1 MDARRQI
8 GAGLVVVGL
17 GFVAVGAVGLVT
29 VAGAA
34 TSPTTANGGA
44 SGVPTASAAI
54 ATATTSPLPTAA
66 PTPTATVAATP
77 VPTPSPTTD
86 PEAAVRGFFSDL
98 VTAVRAGNE
107 ESMGARLNGAV
118 IDRYGASAC
127 EAKLASDVADPTFAV
142 DIVAVH
148 PLAPW
153 DYVTD
158 GRTTTIDQ
166 AWAVDANVTTL
177 GATASREVH
186 VAPMDGAVS
195 WFTDCG
201 DPLPAP

>member
-8 GAGLVVVGL
+8 GAGLLVVGL
-17 GFVAVGAVGLVT
+17 GLVAVGAVGLVT
-29 VAGAA
+29 GAGAA
-34 TSPTTANGGA
+34 ASPTTADAG
-44 SGVPTASAAI
+44 PTATPADSA
-54 ATATTSPLPTAA
+54 ATATPTMSLPPTVA
-66 PTPTATVAATP
+66 PTPTTTVTATP
-77 VPTPSPTTD
+77 APTPSPTTD
-86 PEAAVRGFFSDL
+86 PEAAVRAFFNDL

-107 ESMGARLNGAV
+107 ESMGPRLNGAV
-118 IDRYGASAC
+118 IDRYGAAAC

-142 DIVAVH
+142 DIIAVH

-153 DYVTD
+153 DYVMD
-158 GRTTTIDQ
+158 GRTTPIGQ
-166 AWAVDANVTTL
+166 AWTVDANVTTL
-177 GATASREVH
+177 GATASREIH